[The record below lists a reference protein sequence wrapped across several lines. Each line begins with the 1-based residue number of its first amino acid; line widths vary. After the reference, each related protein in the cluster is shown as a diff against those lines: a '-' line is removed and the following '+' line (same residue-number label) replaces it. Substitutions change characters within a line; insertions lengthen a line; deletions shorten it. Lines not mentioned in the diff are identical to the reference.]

1 MSSSLLKEGGSTQ
14 AKAQMTSITTKKERK
29 NILMSKMTKT
39 HYLPKERAS
48 EQLTIWIIQIF
59 YLLNEMPDLNKK
71 KTRKL
76 TCMRERT

>member
-29 NILMSKMTKT
+29 NILMSKT

>member
-29 NILMSKMTKT
+29 NILMSKT

-59 YLLNEMPDLNKK
+59 YLLNEMPNLNKK

>member
-1 MSSSLLKEGGSTQ
+1 
-14 AKAQMTSITTKKERK
+14 
-29 NILMSKMTKT
+29 MSKMTKT
-39 HYLPKERAS
+39 DYLPKERAS

>member
-1 MSSSLLKEGGSTQ
+1 
-14 AKAQMTSITTKKERK
+14 MTSITTQKERK
-29 NILMSKMTKT
+29 NILMSKT